1 MKLIENKKLFG
12 VINLID
18 IMIVLVLLVAGGL
31 VYKTVFQSE
40 TVVSSGAKYFNTTCT
55 MRIDALPEGAS
66 QYLEVGAPV
75 YDNETNV
82 FIGTLKEFSSGDY
95 KEIRINTETNQFVES
110 KIPGYESVYATVE
123 VNVSDQGA
131 DLITAENYYIKV
143 GKHVNIRSKNFA
155 GGGYITLIER
165 EVK

>member
-12 VINLID
+12 IINLID
-18 IMIVLVLLVAGGL
+18 ILIIVVLLVAGLL

-40 TVVSSGAKYFNTTCT
+40 TVVSSGAKYFNTTYT
-55 MRIDALPEGAS
+55 IRIDALPQGAS
-66 QYLEVGAPV
+66 KYLEAGAAV

-82 FIGTLKEFSSGDY
+82 YIGTLKDFVSGDY
-95 KEIRINTETNQFVES
+95 IEVNVNKETNQFVEAVV
-110 KIPGYESVYATVE
+110 PEYETVYANVE
-123 VNVSDQGA
+123 VSVSDQGA

-143 GKHVNIRSKNFA
+143 GKRVNMRCKNFA